1 MPGTGKID
9 RRGVQQLPCTQQ
21 GIEITSP

>member
-9 RRGVQQLPCTQQ
+9 RRDVQQLPCTQQ